1 MSRYLVCSLLA
12 LLSLACAP
20 LSPLVKDN
28 NVGLSALN
36 VHRLLAVGQWRL
48 TGRLSVRGGGRSML
62 SRLEWRHD
70 ELSDLLVVSTSLGG
84 VAGKI
89 KSLQGVLLLT
99 DASGNTR
106 LIDHAELEGLLGYA
120 LPLQQLKFWVRGL
133 ADPSLP
139 IKGVGMLSNG
149 VREFEQQGWLV
160 KLGRFVSVDG
170 FTLPEKITV
179 VKAGVK
185 IKIVVEEWLI

>member
-1 MSRYLVCSLLA
+1 MSRYLSGSLLA

-20 LSPLVKDN
+20 LSPLLKDN
-28 NVGLSALN
+28 TVGLSALN
-36 VHRLLAVGQWRL
+36 VQRLLVLEQWRL

-62 SRLEWRHD
+62 SRLDWQHD

-99 DASGNTR
+99 DANGGTR
-106 LIDHAELEGLLGYA
+106 LINHAELEGLLGYA

-139 IKGVGMLSNG
+139 IKGAVRVSNG
-149 VREFEQQGWLV
+149 VREFEQQGWLI
-160 KLGRFVSVDG
+160 KLGRFVSIDG